1 MLRRINAA
9 VRAFL
14 RPPTGQRRH
23 KLVRARYDAAQTTP
37 DNTRHWRQADNLS
50 ADSAN
55 SPEVRRTLRAR
66 ARYEIANNSYAKGIV
81 STIAAYTIGTGP
93 KLQVM
98 TDDNAINDVVEDR
111 FFEWADECQLAAKM
125 RTMRMACVQDG
136 EVFAVLKTNPKLESP
151 VKLDIEVIEA
161 DRVTHPGWPLGFPPN
176 VVDGIEFDEHGNPT
190 RYLILKQ
197 HPGDLGYVV
206 AANDMV
212 WLPADYVIHY
222 YHADRPGQHRG
233 IPEITPALPLF
244 AQLRR
249 YTLAEVA
256 AAETAASFAAVLQSD
271 TPTYSPESVSPFDI
285 VELEPRMATVLPAG
299 WKIGQVETAHPPTS
313 YREFVRQIL
322 CEIARCMNIPLSV
335 ALGDSSDSNYASGR
349 LDTQNW
355 YRAMKVERSVIE
367 RVVLA
372 PILRAWLA
380 EAILVSDYL
389 PIRVRTIPFYQ
400 LKKQWFWDGIEH
412 VDPVK
417 EAQAAMIRLQSGLTT
432 LSWEYAK
439 EGRDWESEVRQIAK
453 ERALMQELGVD
464 TQVWDIGPG
473 PQDQGDNTGDS
484 FN

>member
-1 MLRRINAA
+1 
-9 VRAFL
+9 
-14 RPPTGQRRH
+14 
-23 KLVRARYDAAQTTP
+23 
-37 DNTRHWRQADNLS
+37 
-50 ADSAN
+50 
-55 SPEVRRTLRAR
+55 
-66 ARYEIANNSYAKGIV
+66 
-81 STIAAYTIGTGP
+81 
-93 KLQVM
+93 
-98 TDDNAINDVVEDR
+98 
-111 FFEWADECQLAAKM
+111 
-125 RTMRMACVQDG
+125 
-136 EVFAVLKTNPKLESP
+136 
-151 VKLDIEVIEA
+151 
-161 DRVTHPGWPLGFPPN
+161 
-176 VVDGIEFDEHGNPT
+176 
-190 RYLILKQ
+190 
-197 HPGDLGYVV
+197 
-206 AANDMV
+206 
-212 WLPADYVIHY
+212 
-222 YHADRPGQHRG
+222 
-233 IPEITPALPLF
+233 
-244 AQLRR
+244 
-249 YTLAEVA
+249 
-256 AAETAASFAAVLQSD
+256 
-271 TPTYSPESVSPFDI
+271 VSPFDI

-417 EAQAAMIRLQSGLTT
+417 EAQAAMIRLQAGLTT

-473 PQDQGDNTGDS
+473 PQDQGDSTGDS